1 MVGDGCPAIF
11 QTKSVD
17 GPKRGC
23 RKVMF
28 PLGVAGENILGRVLG
43 DAGMAAGT
51 HLTDGVASQRTGK
64 RPIALATC

>member
-1 MVGDGCPAIF
+1 MVGDGRPAIF
-11 QTKSVD
+11 QTKGV
-17 GPKRGC
+17 GGAKRG
-23 RKVMF
+23 RGEVML

>member
-1 MVGDGCPAIF
+1 MVSDGGPAIF
-11 QTKSVD
+11 QPKSVD
-17 GPKRGC
+17 GSKRSR

-51 HLTDGVASQRTGK
+51 HLADGVAGQRTGE